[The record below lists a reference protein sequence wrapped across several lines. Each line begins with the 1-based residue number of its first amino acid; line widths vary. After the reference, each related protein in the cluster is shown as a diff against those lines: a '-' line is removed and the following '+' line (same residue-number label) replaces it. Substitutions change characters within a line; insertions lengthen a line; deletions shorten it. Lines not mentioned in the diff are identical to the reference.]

1 MNKRFLSA
9 QWIVPV
15 LILYLA
21 FALRFYHL
29 GDKGLWGDE
38 IAQARWALFPFEK
51 MWERFREPPDF
62 ILHFVFGQVALQFGT
77 DALWIRLPSLLT
89 SMGAVAA
96 AYVVARRVAALSV
109 AWLAMLLMAVSPFQI
124 WYAQE
129 ARMYA
134 SLVCFA
140 TLSLYFFL
148 RLVDK
153 PQWRGALGLA
163 LANAAALYT
172 HLFGALPALLEF
184 AALCGIAA
192 ASLWRA
198 RQDVTCRKNF
208 RKRIPRSYILI
219 VTGLLLA
226 GILALP
232 LLPGTLPYVTHA
244 ASGGS
249 DVVSGEPP
257 FQLSPGFMQLLLSD
271 MGLAPDMGWRTW
283 LSLALAILGFA
294 VLARKNWRGAWIFG
308 VWLLLPILLL
318 QITHPTHTVANRYL
332 IFLQP
337 VYLILIAS
345 SGIALAR
352 GANARLKRVAFWRA
366 LDARTRFWGGAC
378 VIAIALL
385 LFSAPP
391 LRALYARAKL
401 NDWQTLAR
409 FFETRAT
416 PGDMVFTEQDFW
428 GLQKLAYYTN
438 TNAFHSPPA
447 TLAELQDA
455 LARDRTI
462 WYMSFGGYYNPQQE
476 AWVQK
481 NLRRVDGA
489 EWMRADLEYVPRD
502 EFHFTQSEPLLEIYT
517 RQGKIPSEIVYD
529 NELGNRGRAT
539 PHLPLA
545 VGEMLQARLRA
556 KGGGVEIEY
565 ASRAPAQF
573 DVFVNGVLLAQARD
587 AKAQPNGT
595 RARWPLAADADAE
608 IVVSVK
614 NVGSES
620 PLLVKALSLQSVSP

>member
-1 MNKRFLSA
+1 MNRRFLSA

-15 LILYLA
+15 LILFLA

-38 IAQARWALFPFEK
+38 IAQARWALYPLEK

-62 ILHFVFGQVALQFGT
+62 ILHFLFGQVALQFGT
-77 DALWIRLPSLLT
+77 DALWIRLPSLLA

-96 AYVVARRVAALSV
+96 TYVVARRAAALPV

-148 RLVDK
+148 WLLDK

-163 LANAAALYT
+163 LANAAAMYT
-172 HLFGALPALLEF
+172 HLFGVLPALLEF
-184 AALCGIAA
+184 VALCGIAA
-192 ASLWRA
+192 AALWRTRQTAA
-198 RQDVTCRKNF
+198 RAKNI
-208 RKRIPRSYILI
+208 RQLIPRSYVLI
-219 VTGLLLA
+219 VSGLLLA
-226 GILALP
+226 GVLALP
-232 LLPGTLPYVTHA
+232 LLPGTLPYVTQS
-244 ASGGS
+244 ASSAS

-257 FQLSPGFMQLLLSD
+257 FQLSPGFVQLLLSD
-271 MGLAPDMGWRTW
+271 IGLAPDMGWRMG

-294 VLARKNWRGAWIFG
+294 VLARNTARGAWIFG

-337 VYLILIAS
+337 VYLILIAVS
-345 SGIALAR
+345 VIALAR
-352 GANARLKRVAFWRA
+352 GANARLDRVAFWRA
-366 LDARTRFWGGAC
+366 VDTRTRFWFGAC
-378 VIAIALL
+378 VITTLVL

-416 PGDMVFTEQDFW
+416 PGDVVFTEKDFW

-447 TLAELQDA
+447 TLAELQAA
-455 LARDRTI
+455 LAQDRTI

-476 AWVQK
+476 GWVQK

-489 EWMRADLEYVPRD
+489 EWMRADLEYVPRN

-517 RQGKIPSEIVYD
+517 RQGKIPSEIVYA
-529 NELGNRGRAT
+529 NELGDRARAT
-539 PHLPLA
+539 PHLPLKPDDMLTA
-545 VGEMLQARLRA
+545 VLA
-556 KGGGVEIEY
+556 KGGGARMLRVEYANQPLARVTVEINGERVAASSTLEHGETIVAEY
-565 ASRAPAQF
+565 PFRAPRSDPIRVQVENASPKT
-573 DVFVNGVLLAQARD
+573 VLIKR
-587 AKAQPNGT
+587 
-595 RARWPLAADADAE
+595 
-608 IVVSVK
+608 I
-614 NVGSES
+614 
-620 PLLVKALSLQSVSP
+620 ALE